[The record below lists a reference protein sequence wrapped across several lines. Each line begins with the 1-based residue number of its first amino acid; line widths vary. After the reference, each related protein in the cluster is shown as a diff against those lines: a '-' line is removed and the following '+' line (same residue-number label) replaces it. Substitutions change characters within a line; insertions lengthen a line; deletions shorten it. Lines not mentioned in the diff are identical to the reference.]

1 MGRKIMDSNYIK
13 EIAYSLGADVCGIG
27 SVKRFDDAPKGFH
40 PLDVYSETK
49 SVIVFG
55 KEFSKSL
62 FEANTNVPYTFVK
75 NKSVELLD
83 NIAIK
88 LACIIDSEG
97 YKAIPIP
104 SDEPYEYWD
113 SENMHG
119 RGILSLKHLAQGAG
133 IGCIGKNTLLVNK
146 TYGNRLYLGAVI
158 SNMELTQDDLI
169 DNFCQENCNICI
181 KACPQEALDGITI
194 NQKKCRGKCGTST
207 PGGGFVYSCNICRK
221 VCPFA
226 KI

>member
-1 MGRKIMDSNYIK
+1 MDSNYIK
-13 EIAYSLGADVCGIG
+13 EIAYSLGADVCGIA
-27 SVKRFDDAPKGFH
+27 SIKRFDDAPKGFH

-55 KEFSKSL
+55 RKFSKSL

-83 NIAIK
+83 DISIN
-88 LACIIDSEG
+88 LAHAIDSEG

-113 SENMHG
+113 SENRRG
-119 RGILSLKHLAQGAG
+119 RGILSLKHLAQAAG

-158 SNMELTQDDLI
+158 SNVELAEDELI
-169 DNFCQENCNICI
+169 DNLCPENCNICI
-181 KACPQEALDGITI
+181 KACPQEALDGITV
-194 NQKKCRGKCGTST
+194 NQKKCREKCATVT
-207 PGGGFVYSCNICRK
+207 PGGGVIYSCNICRK

>member
-1 MGRKIMDSNYIK
+1 MDSNYIK
-13 EIAYSLGADVCGIG
+13 EIAYSLGADVCGIA
-27 SVKRFDDAPKGFH
+27 SIKRFDNAPKGFH

-55 KEFSKSL
+55 KQFSKSL

-75 NKSVELLD
+75 NKAVELLD
-83 NIAIK
+83 NISIK
-88 LACIIDSEG
+88 LALTIDAEG
-97 YKAIPIP
+97 YKAMPIP
-104 SDEPYEYWD
+104 ADEPYEYWD
-113 SENMHG
+113 SENRHG
-119 RGILSLKHLAQGAG
+119 RGILSLKHLAQAAG

-158 SNMELTQDDLI
+158 SDVELTEDDLI
-169 DNFCQENCNICI
+169 DNFCPENCNICI

-194 NQKKCRGKCGTST
+194 NQKKCREKCASST
-207 PGGGFVYSCNICRK
+207 PGGGVIYSCNLCRK